1 MVILSGEV
9 IRFAEIPFGL
19 TCTDVDKRVVI
30 LGDAVTPFPDVTR
43 VVLVNCKSFVGVVS
57 GVESDSLSKGRDDRI
72 PLPPGD
78 VTM

>member
-30 LGDAVTPFPDVTR
+30 LGHAVTPFPDV
-43 VVLVNCKSFVGVVS
+43 LVNFTSDEVFGIEEMASFLV
-57 GVESDSLSKGRDDRI
+57 D
-72 PLPPGD
+72 
-78 VTM
+78 